1 MNEIYKQVKEGL
13 ENKVQGLETA
23 LLYVTDPREIE
34 RLNKELNGAKEALE
48 KLTREDTRSPEEL
61 EKIAKLFENK
71 SDEVSIEN
79 TWSNKTPIEKFN
91 YQVDLYIDR
100 IKETIVQVANQE
112 ATLNEVVKHLKATKG
127 NATCIE
133 PIIKQ
138 FENSLAEVRFSK
150 ERLNG
155 QLELVDQ
162 ATKLLADNDFFD
174 KLSLLNR
181 FLNNPMSLPHIAE
194 ENEAKLE
201 EFRNGEKN

>member
-1 MNEIYKQVKEGL
+1 MNEIYEQVKEGL

-34 RLNKELNGAKEALE
+34 RLNKELNGAKVALE

-79 TWSNKTPIEKFN
+79 TWSNKTPIEKFT
-91 YQVDLYIDR
+91 YQIDLYIDR

-112 ATLNEVVKHLKATKG
+112 ATLDEVVKHLKATKG

-194 ENEAKLE
+194 ENEVKLE
-201 EFRNGEKN
+201 ELRNGEKN